1 VTHFDSCKARKEGER
16 SPEFLSKESNAIE
29 RRRILRERASKE
41 LRLRRSTTANT
52 SDEAVSPQE
61 TSSRKRAREMAD
73 ADPEDLHQPQKRRI
87 AEEDDIDAAVADSSY
102 QVPGPGD
109 VARGTSPS

>member
-1 VTHFDSCKARKEGER
+1 
-16 SPEFLSKESNAIE
+16 
-29 RRRILRERASKE
+29 
-41 LRLRRSTTANT
+41 
-52 SDEAVSPQE
+52 
-61 TSSRKRAREMAD
+61 MAD